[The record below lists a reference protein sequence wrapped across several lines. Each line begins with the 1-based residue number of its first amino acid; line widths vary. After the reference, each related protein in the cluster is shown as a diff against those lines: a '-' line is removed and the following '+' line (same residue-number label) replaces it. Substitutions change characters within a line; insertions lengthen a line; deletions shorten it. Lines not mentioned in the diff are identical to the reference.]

1 MLLAFILAKWAFI
14 FGTVGCFIVIP
25 FFYSFSFDRTEKIGS
40 VKSNTLIAVSIC
52 AAIYGVS
59 LKSSFLEDRAEATM
73 FVKTL
78 TVDSNHEFN

>member
-14 FGTVGCFIVIP
+14 FGTIGCFILMP
-25 FFYSFSFDRTEKIGS
+25 FFYSFSFDRTETIGLI
-40 VKSNTLIAVSIC
+40 KSNSLIAISIC

-59 LKSSFLEDRAEATM
+59 LKSNFLEDRAEATM

-78 TVDSNHEFN
+78 MADSNHEFN